1 MRPSTILFSVLF
13 FVVSINA
20 LFYLVNNKQLG
31 SLKQKLPAQQQ
42 LANKYGLT
50 DLALSTEAR
59 YTRHPSLSDPMA
71 PYMDHPGSIEHFPSG
86 SFILPVAKGGAKFN
100 E

>member
-1 MRPSTILFSVLF
+1 MRPSTILLSFLSFIILL
-13 FVVSINA
+13 NA
-20 LFYLVNNKQLG
+20 LLCLVNYKQLG
-31 SLKQKLPAQQQ
+31 TLKQNLPAQQ
-42 LANKYGLT
+42 LLTNTYGLS

-86 SFILPVAKGGAKFN
+86 SFVLPTIGGSRKDH

>member
-1 MRPSTILFSVLF
+1 MRPSNILLSFLFSIIILNVLF
-13 FVVSINA
+13 GLINNQRYGELMRA
-20 LFYLVNNKQLG
+20 
-31 SLKQKLPAQQQ
+31 LPAQQS
-42 LANKYGLT
+42 LVNTFGLT

-59 YTRHPSLSDPMA
+59 YTRHPSVSDPMA

-86 SFILPVAKGGAKFN
+86 SFVLPAAKVLRYNN

>member
-1 MRPSTILFSVLF
+1 MRPSTILFSFLFTIVLL
-13 FVVSINA
+13 NG
-20 LFYLVNNKQLG
+20 LFCFVNNKQLG
-31 SLKQKLPAQQQ
+31 ALKQNLPAQQKMT
-42 LANKYGLT
+42 NSYGLS

-86 SFILPVAKGGAKFN
+86 SFVLPAVNGAR
-100 E
+100 